1 MLTRTISPLMK
12 AVAATGLA
20 LVHCRS
26 VTLEGVKAII
36 VLTALAL
43 FMVTLSGKALDR
55 KSRR

>member
-1 MLTRTISPLMK
+1 MK

-20 LVHCRS
+20 LVHCSS
-26 VTLEGVKAII
+26 VMLEGLKAII

>member
-1 MLTRTISPLMK
+1 MLTSTTSPLVK

-20 LVHCRS
+20 LVHCSS
-26 VTLEGVKAII
+26 VMLEGLKAII